1 MTIKLSSVFV
11 FAIQGIIE
19 MFTQRCV
26 TQIEIGL
33 NIHGVN
39 TLLKRTGVSEAKCSF
54 AIRDI

>member
-1 MTIKLSSVFV
+1 
-11 FAIQGIIE
+11 
-19 MFTQRCV
+19 MFTPRCV

-54 AIRDI
+54 AIRII